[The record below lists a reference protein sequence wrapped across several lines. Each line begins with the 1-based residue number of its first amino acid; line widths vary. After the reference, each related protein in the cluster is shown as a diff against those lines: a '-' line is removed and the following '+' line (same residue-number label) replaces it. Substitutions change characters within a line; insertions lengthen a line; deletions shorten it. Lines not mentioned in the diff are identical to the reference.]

1 MKSVQLA
8 AWLLIT
14 ALVIYL
20 LIIAKHLLIPLIVA
34 ISIWYLINTL
44 AGYFQQIHLLGF
56 RVPSTLSFFFAA
68 ITIIALFA
76 FSINIILENAEMM
89 VAAAPRYEQ
98 TLDRVIA
105 QMLTWMDFEE
115 TPSLAKLLDQIDLRP
130 LIVSLGAGISNFAGR
145 LVLIIIYI
153 IFLLLEQRYFK
164 LKFQAFFSHPE
175 QYRKGVRILERINTS
190 IQTYI
195 TVKTF
200 VSFLTAMLSY
210 IGMRIIG
217 LDFAAFW
224 AFIIFLMNFIP
235 SIGSIMATA
244 FVALFALL
252 QFEDVSH
259 LFLTLLVVGSVQL
272 AIGNYLDPRLMGKSL
287 NISPLIVI
295 LSLALWGSIWGV
307 IGMALSVPIMV
318 SIMIILSQ
326 FPQTAALA
334 VFLSQDGRILELD
347 STIDSK
353 RVAEAGK
360 ELEETE
366 QP

>member
-14 ALVIYL
+14 SLVIYL
-20 LIIAKHLLIPLIVA
+20 LIIAKHLIIPLIVA

-44 AGYFQQIHLLGF
+44 AGYFQNIRILNIALP
-56 RVPSTLSFFFAA
+56 RSLSFLFAA
-68 ITIIALFA
+68 VTIIAVFA
-76 FSINIILENAEMM
+76 FSINIILDNAEKM

-98 TLDRVIA
+98 TLDLVIA
-105 QMLTWMDFEE
+105 DALSWMDFEE
-115 TPSLAKLLDQIDLRP
+115 TPSLARLLRQIDLRP
-130 LIVSLGAGISNFAGR
+130 LVVSLGAGISNFAGQ

-153 IFLLLEQRYFK
+153 IFLLLEQRFFK

-175 QYRKGVRILERINTS
+175 QYRKGMRILERINTS

-200 VSFLTAMLSY
+200 VSFLTATLSY

-224 AFIIFLMNFIP
+224 AFLIFLMNFIP
-235 SIGSIMATA
+235 SIGSITATA
-244 FVALFALL
+244 LVSLFALL
-252 QFEDVSH
+252 QFEDLSH
-259 LFLTLLVVGSVQL
+259 FFLALLVVGSVQL

-334 VFLSQDGRILELD
+334 VLLSQDGRILELE
-347 STIDSK
+347 STLDPRKVS
-353 RVAEAGK
+353 EK
-360 ELEETE
+360 ELEERE
-366 QP
+366 KA